1 MVEEGSEVVASEE
14 GCLEDVDMG
23 QEEAPE
29 EDLEDQACV
38 ALEEDSEVQ
47 EVEVN
52 TEEEEDTEDH
62 QMEDIEDHQMVDTEV
77 ATEAATE
84 EMAAIEEMADMEVKA
99 DIEQEAAEAAEVEE
113 EDLEAA
119 SEAEIIMI
127 TAMIMKNN
135 TTITTVM
142 IATTKAMVGKSY

>member
-1 MVEEGSEVVASEE
+1 MAEEVSEAVASEE

-38 ALEEDSEVQ
+38 ALEEDSEAQ

-52 TEEEEDTEDH
+52 TEEEEDSEDHQTEDTEDH
-62 QMEDIEDHQMVDTEV
+62 QMED
-77 ATEAATE
+77 TE
-84 EMAAIEEMADMEVKA
+84 EAIEAMAAIEEMADMVKA
-99 DIEQEAAEAAEVEE
+99 DIEEEAAEAEE
-113 EDLEAA
+113 EDLEEAAA
-119 SEAEIIMI
+119 SEAAEVDII
-127 TAMIMKNN
+127 TTMIMKNH
-135 TTITTVM
+135 TMMTMV

>member
-1 MVEEGSEVVASEE
+1 M
-14 GCLEDVDMG
+14 
-23 QEEAPE
+23 
-29 EDLEDQACV
+29 

-62 QMEDIEDHQMVDTEV
+62 QMEDTEDHQMVDTEV

-113 EDLEAA
+113 EDLEVA

>member
-1 MVEEGSEVVASEE
+1 MAEEVSEAVASEE

-29 EDLEDQACV
+29 EALEAQACV

-52 TEEEEDTEDH
+52 TEEEEDSEDHQTEDTEDH
-62 QMEDIEDHQMVDTEV
+62 QMED
-77 ATEAATE
+77 TE
-84 EMAAIEEMADMEVKA
+84 EAIEAMAAIEEMADMVKA
-99 DIEQEAAEAAEVEE
+99 DIEEEAAEAEE

-119 SEAEIIMI
+119 SEAAEVDII
-127 TAMIMKNN
+127 TTMIMKNH
-135 TTITTVM
+135 TMMTMV